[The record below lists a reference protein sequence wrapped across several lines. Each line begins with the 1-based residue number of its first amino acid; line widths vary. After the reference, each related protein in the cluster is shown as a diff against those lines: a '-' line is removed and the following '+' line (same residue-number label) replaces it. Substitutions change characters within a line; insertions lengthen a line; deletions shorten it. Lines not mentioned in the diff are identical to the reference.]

1 MAKPVYFADGSRF
14 AAEIFSAMIDQHT
27 GVGLLY
33 QHIFHAGICPEKL
46 TVTGLVR
53 LLAVIAEPFRHDLRG
68 RFASETVELAG
79 DFLLSAAL
87 QIQRVDK
94 LYRFSCFRLHQN
106 LIRISIFPVSER
118 RRDHQP
124 IFLLLPVARTNLLSD
139 ILCVIIIH

>member
-1 MAKPVYFADGSRF
+1 M
-14 AAEIFSAMIDQHT
+14 
-27 GVGLLY
+27 
-33 QHIFHAGICPEKL
+33 
-46 TVTGLVR
+46 R
-53 LLAVIAEPFRHDLRG
+53 LLAVIAEPFRPDLRR
-68 RFASETVELAG
+68 RFASETVEPAG

-139 ILCVIIIH
+139 ILCVIIIHQAADADHEIVLLAEGIHPLRYGDNPHLLLSQEVDKQCGLGSVTTQP